1 MNVGLSEGA
10 ALARNLRKMLRD
22 RAPAGV
28 LETYDRERQQEWQQL
43 LGLKGGLKPRSD
55 TDAWVSQRRS
65 RILPCLPASNADLSR
80 LAAQLRVDI

>member
-1 MNVGLSEGA
+1 MSASFDET
-10 ALARNLRKMLRD
+10 ARNLLRD
-22 RAPAGV
+22 TDAN
-28 LETYDRERQQEWQQL
+28 
-43 LGLKGGLKPRSD
+43 GGLKPRSD